1 MLKPNR
7 GKTETINDAIYIY
20 SPSLGMIENWKRR
33 AEKTCASISKFVVE
47 WVEDSIR
54 REEGEEGHLKALENR
69 YVESKRLRL
78 AEVHFNGNAK
88 G

>member
-1 MLKPNR
+1 M
-7 GKTETINDAIYIY
+7 
-20 SPSLGMIENWKRR
+20 
-33 AEKTCASISKFVVE
+33 VE
-47 WVEDSIR
+47 RVEDSIR

-69 YVESKRLRL
+69 YVESKRIRL